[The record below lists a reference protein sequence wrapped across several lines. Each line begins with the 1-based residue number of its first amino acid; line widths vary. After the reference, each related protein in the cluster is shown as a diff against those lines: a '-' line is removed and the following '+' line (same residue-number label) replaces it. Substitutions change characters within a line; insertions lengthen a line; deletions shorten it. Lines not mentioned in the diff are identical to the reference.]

1 MNVAED
7 EVTVEFEATE
17 LELVTI
23 EVVMTELEL
32 LASEELPAVELDE
45 DVEVGVEETID
56 ELELATKEEVV
67 VG

>member
-7 EVTVEFEATE
+7 EVTVEFEA
-17 LELVTI
+17 
-23 EVVMTELEL
+23 TELEL

>member
-17 LELVTI
+17 LEL
-23 EVVMTELEL
+23 
-32 LASEELPAVELDE
+32 LASEALPTVELDE

>member
-1 MNVAED
+1 LESGVNVAED
-7 EVTVEFEATE
+7 EVTVEFEA
-17 LELVTI
+17 
-23 EVVMTELEL
+23 TELEL

>member
-1 MNVAED
+1 LESGVNVAED

-17 LELVTI
+17 LEL
-23 EVVMTELEL
+23 

-45 DVEVGVEETID
+45 GVEVGVEETID